1 MLLILWVRSFVESDL
16 SDTDNIVPFEN
27 ATPINLVNLLCVL
40 LFDLF
45 IFIFIFGVVFSNVTM
60 NVVSVEGVK
69 MRGRK
74 MRN

>member
-40 LFDLF
+40 LFELF